1 MKKTFTLSEVD
12 CPACAE
18 RMAAAIRRL
27 PGINDAAINFI
38 TQKLTLET
46 NDAAGEETIAAVRKT
61 VARMQRGCSLL

>member
-1 MKKTFTLSEVD
+1 MKKTFILSEVD

-27 PGINDAAINFI
+27 PGVTGAAINFV

-46 NDAAGEETIAAVRKT
+46 DDTAGEETIDAVRKT
-61 VARMQRGCSLL
+61 VARMQRGCSIL